1 MQPDSLHGD
10 EDMDEG
16 GGPSRV
22 WMALLFIALIAVASA
37 ALYQWW
43 TLQGEPRWAAVR
55 FDARLSGDEL
65 LLSWDPNAPEVA
77 GAERGALLVNDGS
90 HPVSISLPPEQLRSG
105 SLPYSPSSAN
115 VLFRLRLYGKG
126 KSFATDSLR
135 VITRDNTVDSKHPD
149 SPATETKAAP
159 PPAGP
164 AAGSPVVRREVQPA
178 NPPDI
183 PATET
188 KATPPP
194 ASRAASAPV
203 VRREVQPVIPP
214 GIRRRIASPVLVHV
228 VVTIDETGHVTQAS
242 PSVTG
247 SGLQRYLSDE
257 AVRAAREWLFSPARS
272 QNGKPIGATKSLTFE
287 FLPEQK

>member
-1 MQPDSLHGD
+1 MQPDSLH

-22 WMALLFIALIAVASA
+22 WMALLFIALVAVASA

-43 TLQGEPRWAAVR
+43 APQSEPRWAAVH
-55 FDARLSGDEL
+55 FDARLSGDEV

-90 HPVSISLPPEQLRSG
+90 HPVSISLPREQLRSG
-105 SLPYSPSSAN
+105 SLPYSASSAN
-115 VLFRLRLYGKG
+115 ILFRLRLYGKG

-135 VITRDNTVDSKHPD
+135 VITRDNTGDSRRPDIPATETKATPPPAGPAASSPGVRREVQPAIPPD

-159 PPAGP
+159 PPAG
-164 AAGSPVVRREVQPA
+164 
-178 NPPDI
+178 
-183 PATET
+183 
-188 KATPPP
+188 
-194 ASRAASAPV
+194 RAASSPV
-203 VRREVQPVIPP
+203 VRREVQPVIPA
-214 GIRRRIASPVLVHV
+214 GIRRRITSPVV
-228 VVTIDETGHVTQAS
+228 VRVFVTIDETGHVTHAS

-257 AVRAAREWLFSPARS
+257 AVKAAREWLFSPARS
-272 QNGKPIGATKSLTFE
+272 QDGQPIGATKSLSFE
-287 FLPEQK
+287 FLPE